1 MIARPRL
8 SVSCCAVVLCALLGL
23 PFARAQ
29 QQHPPTPLTENAILG
44 LLKNGVSSRRIAALA
59 RQRGVDFKLTPEVEN
74 QLRQSGADIFILETL
89 RELSPIP
96 VGSPAGPAHTAPADT
111 GSPSAAGSRQ
121 DSKASPTETH
131 AVPSSVAS
139 GGAANSAPTHAPPA
153 TAYEEPSDT
162 VKGTSDHQAASQIG
176 QSAEAHASLG
186 LAAARKGDW
195 ASAVTEDREAIRLD
209 PNRAAAHAQLGSALA
224 QQAAWDEAIA
234 EDREAIRLDPNS
246 PLGHL
251 SLGEALT
258 QKNDWAG
265 AVAELQEA
273 IRLDPNNADAHFNLA
288 LALIHQKDWDDAVTE
303 ARAVISL
310 RPEDAVAHCK
320 LGLAYR
326 RTGDYV
332 KAGAE
337 EREAIRLKPDLAEA
351 HFILGVVL
359 EWQGDLAGA
368 LAECQKATE
377 LDPSDPIYRKTA
389 ERLYEDVH
397 RH

>member
-1 MIARPRL
+1 MIATPRL
-8 SVSCCAVVLCALLGL
+8 SASCCVAVLYALLWA
-23 PFARAQ
+23 PSARAQ
-29 QQHPPTPLTENAILG
+29 QQHSPAPLSENAILG

-59 RQRGVDFKLTPEVEN
+59 RQRGVNFKLTPEVEN
-74 QLRQSGADIFILETL
+74 QLRQSGADIYILETL

-96 VGSPAGPAHTAPADT
+96 VGPSAVPARTTPTDT
-111 GSPSAAGSRQ
+111 LLPSAAGSPQ
-121 DSKASPTETH
+121 DSKAPPRENQAGSPPIE
-131 AVPSSVAS
+131 SS
-139 GGAANSAPTHAPPA
+139 GAAAGAPAHAPPA

-162 VKGTSDHQAASQIG
+162 PKRASDQQAAQDY
-176 QSAEAHASLG
+176 QSAGVHASLG
-186 LAAARKGDW
+186 LALAHKGDW
-195 ASAVTEDREAIRLD
+195 AGAIKEDREAILLD
-209 PNRAAAHAQLGSALA
+209 PNSEAAHAQLGSALA
-224 QQAAWDEAIA
+224 QQAAWDDAIA
-234 EDREAIRLDPNS
+234 EYREALRLDPNS
-246 PLGHL
+246 APAHT
-251 SLGEALT
+251 SLGEALM
-258 QKNDWAG
+258 QKNDWPG

-273 IRLDPNNADAHFNLA
+273 VRLDPNNADAHFNLA

-303 ARAVISL
+303 ARAVINL
-310 RPEDAVAHCK
+310 RPDDAVAHSK

-377 LDPSDPIYRKTA
+377 LDPVDPIYRKTA

>member
-1 MIARPRL
+1 MIASPRL
-8 SVSCCAVVLCALLGL
+8 SALCCAAVLCALLAV
-23 PFARAQ
+23 PAARAQ
-29 QQHPPTPLTENAILG
+29 QQHPSAPLSENAILG
-44 LLKNGVSSRRIAALA
+44 LLKNGVSSRRIASVA
-59 RQRGVDFKLTPEVEN
+59 RQRGVAFKLTPEVEN
-74 QLRQSGADIFILETL
+74 QLRQAGADIYILETL

-96 VGSPAGPAHTAPADT
+96 VGSAAGPAHMAPTDAA
-111 GSPSAAGSRQ
+111 SPSAAGNRQ
-121 DSKASPTETH
+121 DLKVPQTENQ
-131 AVPSSVAS
+131 AGSAPAGS
-139 GGAANSAPTHAPPA
+139 GGAATGPPTHAPPA
-153 TAYEEPSDT
+153 TAYEEPSDSL
-162 VKGTSDHQAASQIG
+162 KRASNQQLAQQNS

-186 LAAARKGDW
+186 LALARKGDW
-195 ASAVTEDREAIRLD
+195 PGAVTEDREAIRLD
-209 PNRAAAHAQLGSALA
+209 PNSAGAHAQLGSALA
-224 QQAAWDEAIA
+224 EQAAWDEAVA
-234 EDREAIRLDPNS
+234 EYREALQLDPNS
-246 PLGHL
+246 GPVHA
-251 SLGEALT
+251 SLAEALM
-258 QKNDWAG
+258 QKNDWTG

-273 IRLDPNNADAHFNLA
+273 IRLAPNNADAHFSLA

-303 ARAVISL
+303 ARAVINL
-310 RPEDAVAHCK
+310 RPDDAVAHCK

-377 LDPSDPIYRKTA
+377 LDPNDPIYRKTA